1 MYKNKKICCIVPARK
16 NSSEL
21 HKKNLKKINN
31 IPLFLHPI
39 FQAKKSKFID
49 KIYFNSDSKFMV
61 NLSKKI
67 GATAN
72 FIRSKKHS
80 TNKSKI
86 ADVLMHHFK
95 HYDINN
101 KFDYFILLEPTSPL
115 TSVKDIDKAIKILI
129 NHKQATS
136 LVSVSSKLTQN
147 FKIELKKNNR
157 LLKPIKSTSLYKMR
171 RQDLNREYF
180 VCGTLYISEVKSF
193 IKYKNFVQ
201 KNTTYYE
208 VDKIKAFEID
218 DFIDFQIV
226 KQLYKFRKKFE
237 KN

>member
-1 MYKNKKICCIVPARK
+1 MYKYKKICCIVPARK

-21 HKKNLKKINN
+21 KKKNFKKINN
-31 IPLFLHPI
+31 TPLFVHPI
-39 FQAKKSKFID
+39 LQAKKSKFID
-49 KIYFNSDSKFMV
+49 QIYFNSDSKLMIK
-61 NLSKKI
+61 LSKKI
-67 GATAN
+67 GATAD
-72 FIRSKKHS
+72 FVRPKKYS
-80 TNKSKI
+80 ANNSKI

-95 HYDINN
+95 YYDILN

-115 TSVKDIDKAIKILI
+115 TSFKDIDKAIKILI

-136 LVSVSSKLTQN
+136 LVSISSKIAQN
-147 FKIELKKNNR
+147 FKIEIKKNKK
-157 LLKPIKSTSLYKMR
+157 LLKPIKSSSMYKTR

-180 VCGTLYISEVKSF
+180 VSGTLYISKVQSF

-208 VDKIKAFEID
+208 ADKIKAFEID